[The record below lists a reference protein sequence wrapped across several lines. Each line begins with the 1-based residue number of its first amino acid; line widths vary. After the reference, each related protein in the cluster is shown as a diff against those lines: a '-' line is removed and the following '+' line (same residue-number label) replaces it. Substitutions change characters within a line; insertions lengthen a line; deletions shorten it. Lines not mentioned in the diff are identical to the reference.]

1 MSLLNIGM
9 SGLNA
14 AQGSLSV
21 LSNNIANANTAGYSR
36 QQTLQNSSASNAF
49 GGVFIG
55 SGTTLADVRR
65 VYNEYLDTA
74 YQNSTA
80 LNNDAK
86 AYQDQIGA
94 VDKVLSDKSTGLS
107 SVLSSFFATLQTA
120 SSNPND
126 LSARQLLVSNAQTL
140 SNRFNSISTQLTQQ
154 KETINSQ
161 LSTMSDQ
168 VNQLTSSIA
177 SLNKQ
182 IFQVQGA
189 SGNAPA
195 NLLDS
200 RNEAVRSLNELIGV
214 TVTEK
219 NGQFSVTTGS
229 GQSLVEG
236 GITNT
241 ISAVPSSTDNSQ
253 YTIQLNVSG
262 TAMDLGSVVSGG
274 SIGGLL
280 RYRSDALMPA
290 INDLGR
296 IAIATADTL
305 NNQLGQGLDLNGD
318 FGVSLF
324 NDVNSAAAVASRSQ
338 GAAGN
343 KGTGNLNV
351 SISDSSKLSTF
362 DYKVTFSDST
372 DLNKVTVLRS
382 DGKSMGVIDLLAT
395 PPTPIDGFTLAL
407 VDKTLPSLQKSMKL
421 GDSFKVSPTA
431 TGASGIGVAL
441 TDANKLAF
449 AGPLAGTSSN
459 TNSGTGTFTQPALTS
474 PLDIHGDADTAQLRA
489 GIENSMPVK
498 MVFGKVAADGTQTYT
513 LNDAQ
518 GKAITPIGT
527 GIIIPGQGNKI
538 TVDVPMLD
546 ASGAVIPGKS
556 FEFDTTV
563 NGFPAEGDS
572 TTFAFNSGGKSDGR
586 NAQALL
592 DLQTKASVGMGD
604 GNTGVSLVAANSRLV
619 SQVGSKA
626 SQAGVD
632 TTATG
637 ALLSANKE
645 ARNSVSGVNLDDE
658 AGDMIRFQQ
667 YYTASSQII
676 KVAQETFTTLIN
688 AI

>member
-21 LSNNIANANTAGYSR
+21 LSNNIANVNTAGYSR

-219 NGQFSVTTGS
+219 NGQFSVTTGT

-343 KGTGNLNV
+343 SAGSGNLNV

-362 DYKVTFSDST
+362 DYKVTFSDSAN
-372 DLNKVTVLRS
+372 LNKVTVLRS
-382 DGKSMGVIDLLAT
+382 DGKSMGVIDLSAT
-395 PPTPIDGFTLAL
+395 PPTSIDGFTLAL
-407 VDKTLPSLQKSMKL
+407 DGKGPVAV

-459 TNSGTGTFTQPALTS
+459 TNSGTGTFTQPALTV
-474 PLDIHGDADTAQLRA
+474 PLDIHGGTDTAQLRA

-556 FEFDTTV
+556 FKFDTTV